1 MYQQLAVC
9 WNLPLWSPLLTS
21 AAQFPGR
28 LGKLFSLILSTY
40 LNPDKYA
47 HNWKVIIVIF
57 HPLELFRRH
66 LHNKEAFPQP
76 DIRPSCYN
84 SSLKRAP
91 NGIVRVL
98 NIIYIYTQREQGL
111 RINYQ
116 ICPEVVCNFTL
127 TQTTAP
133 CSNKDIHLWGKCCI
147 RNTALS
153 ILKARW
159 KNKTKPP
166 PIFSPL
172 FFPFALQRQFK

>member
-47 HNWKVIIVIF
+47 HNWKVITVIF

-98 NIIYIYTQREQGL
+98 NIIYIHTQREQGL

-159 KNKTKPP
+159 KNKTKTPRFFP
-166 PIFSPL
+166 RC